1 MYYSER
7 FTKDG
12 FNIGVRNVAPDSW
25 KVKKREFISG
35 GECTY
40 TGTYE
45 EQITL
50 GKGRRCCLVDRI
62 Y

>member
-1 MYYSER
+1 MCTIVKGDRKR
-7 FTKDG
+7 FSKDG

-50 GKGRRCCLVDRI
+50 GIEEG
-62 Y
+62 